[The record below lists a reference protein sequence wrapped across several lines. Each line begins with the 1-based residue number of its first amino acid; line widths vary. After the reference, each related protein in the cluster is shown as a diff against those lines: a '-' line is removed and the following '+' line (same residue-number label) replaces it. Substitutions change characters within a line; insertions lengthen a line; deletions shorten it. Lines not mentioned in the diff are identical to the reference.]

1 MSQRKK
7 LVAPVIGRAPS
18 LLEEI
23 PDWKWERAQK
33 LASLLRPTLGKP
45 LRREQAERL
54 ARAAK
59 MSVANLRRYRQRL
72 ARSELTTSLIAGN
85 AGFRKHGNRLTD
97 EQNAVILQVIEGL
110 QRTGRRLRMVD
121 VLAEVDLRCRA
132 LKIAA
137 PNRRSV
143 DRRVE
148 RFAPFLVERRKGNVE
163 RPAKDKPGH
172 FEVRRPL
179 DVVQIDHTRS
189 DVMVVDHL
197 YRQPIGRPVLS
208 MAIDVASRCVLGLL
222 VTFEAPSA
230 TTVAYLLTRIVA
242 AKTQW
247 LASLDLSIDWPMAGL
262 PRSLHLDNAPEFHS
276 KALTRGCSEFGVEL
290 IYRPH
295 GRPHFGGHI
304 ERLIGTMMSRLKGLP
319 GATGA
324 SVADRK
330 KRNPEK
336 TAVLTLKEL
345 ETWLAVEIGER
356 YHHAEHAGLPGATP
370 YGAWRA
376 QAPLAQP
383 VKNLQDFRIA
393 FLPAIERR
401 VHGGSIQ
408 FNRIQYWHSA
418 LATLADQRA
427 PIVAHY
433 DPANISRLY
442 VLTPDKTVMEVPFAQ
457 MNRPAVALWEV
468 LAANKHL
475 RATSKAMV
483 SEDGLFKAILAQR
496 KLVAQASA
504 KTKKARL
511 ALARAS
517 DRGRTRAPLISAD
530 EQPPATSE
538 VDYSQPADGYSAEV
552 W

>member
-1 MSQRKK
+1 MSQRNK
-7 LVAPVIGRAPS
+7 LIAPVIGRAPS

-23 PDWKWERAQK
+23 PDRKWERAQE

-45 LRREQAERL
+45 LRHQQAECL

-59 MSVANLRRYRQRL
+59 MSVANLRRYRRRL

-110 QRTGRRLRMVD
+110 QRTGRRLRMID
-121 VLAEVDLRCRA
+121 VLAEVAQRCRA

-148 RFAPFLVERRKGNVE
+148 HFAPYLVERRKGNVE
-163 RPAKDKPGH
+163 RPIKEKPGH

-189 DVMVVDHL
+189 DIMVVDDL

-208 MAIDVASRCVLGLL
+208 VAIDVASRCVLGLL

-242 AKTQW
+242 PKTKW

-276 KALTRGCSEFGVEL
+276 KALTRGCAEFGVEL

-304 ERLIGTMMSRLKGLP
+304 ERFIGTMMSRLKGLP

-345 ETWLAVEIGER
+345 ETWLAIDVGER
-356 YHHAEHAGLPGATP
+356 YHHTDHAGLPGATP

-393 FLPAIERR
+393 FLPAIERQ

-418 LATLADQRA
+418 LATLADPHA

-442 VLTPDKTVMEVPFAQ
+442 VLTPDKTVIEVPFAQ
-457 MNRPAVALWEV
+457 LHRPAVALWEV

-475 RATSKAMV
+475 RATSQAMI
-483 SEDGLFKAILAQR
+483 SEEGLFKAILAQR
-496 KLVAQASA
+496 KLVAQAAA

-517 DRGRTRAPLISAD
+517 DRGRTRAPLTSAN
-530 EQPPATSE
+530 EQPAATSD
-538 VDYSQPADGYSAEV
+538 VDYSQPADGFTAEL